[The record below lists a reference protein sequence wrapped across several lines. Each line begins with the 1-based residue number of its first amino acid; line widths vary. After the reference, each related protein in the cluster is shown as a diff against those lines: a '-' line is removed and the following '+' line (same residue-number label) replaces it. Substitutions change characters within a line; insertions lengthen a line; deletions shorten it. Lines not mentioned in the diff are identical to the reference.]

1 MGVTIQMPAVPGLS
15 SVLSLKQISLDSQTM
30 SAPNAY
36 MAKSFPEITKRKM
49 HSVYLDPEKHEL
61 FMQLSQKTRI
71 AQAVLLREAV
81 DDLLKKYQ
89 LSEKAAKSG

>member
-1 MGVTIQMPAVPGLS
+1 MGR
-15 SVLSLKQISLDSQTM
+15 
-30 SAPNAY
+30 
-36 MAKSFPEITKRKM
+36 TKRKM
-49 HSVYLDPEKHEL
+49 HSVYLDPPKHEL

-89 LSEKAAKSG
+89 VAEGVAKSG

>member
-1 MGVTIQMPAVPGLS
+1 MGR
-15 SVLSLKQISLDSQTM
+15 
-30 SAPNAY
+30 
-36 MAKSFPEITKRKM
+36 TKRKM

-61 FMQLSQKTRI
+61 FMQLSQQTRI

-89 LSEKAAKSG
+89 VANGVARSG

>member
-1 MGVTIQMPAVPGLS
+1 MGR
-15 SVLSLKQISLDSQTM
+15 
-30 SAPNAY
+30 
-36 MAKSFPEITKRKM
+36 TKRKM

-61 FMQLSQKTRI
+61 FMQLSRTTRI

-89 LSEKAAKSG
+89 AAEGVAKSG